1 MSITSSLA
9 AALLLLTLQLYAAA
23 AADVPPPPLNCTRT
37 CGNVSVPYP
46 FGVGPAGCYWPGF
59 NLTCETTDLQGMPP
73 LLLLG
78 DGTLQVAEISID
90 NSSVRVMHNGDLRV
104 NAAGNGM
111 FDGGLS
117 ADGPYMLSTSNE
129 LVVLGCN
136 VYAKLHEKST
146 EHKMMSGC
154 ASFCPNE
161 ERAAELIAVK
171 RLMRQYMPFDSNA
184 KNCDNMGCCQAPIY
198 GGLPGHL
205 QFTWFGSNRTMDD
218 MGPPASVLV
227 AEEGWFDQAAVY
239 DALMGFPVIGRSP
252 DGRVF
257 PSCESY
263 SVSSLYSHLDGC

>member
-1 MSITSSLA
+1 
-9 AALLLLTLQLYAAA
+9 
-23 AADVPPPPLNCTRT
+23 
-37 CGNVSVPYP
+37 
-46 FGVGPAGCYWPGF
+46 
-59 NLTCETTDLQGMPP
+59 
-73 LLLLG
+73 
-78 DGTLQVAEISID
+78 
-90 NSSVRVMHNGDLRV
+90 
-104 NAAGNGM
+104 
-111 FDGGLS
+111 
-117 ADGPYMLSTSNE
+117 
-129 LVVLGCN
+129 
-136 VYAKLHEKST
+136 
-146 EHKMMSGC
+146 MMSGC

-263 SVSSLYSHLDGC
+263 SASSLYSHLDGC